1 MKLKVVHE
9 KFENTKGLWKA
20 VIWGRTDNAMAKGKG
35 TYNNNKQTMVDKI
48 KYKAND
54 WTSRT
59 TKNLYNVEESIFK
72 QHH

>member
-1 MKLKVVHE
+1 
-9 KFENTKGLWKA
+9 
-20 VIWGRTDNAMAKGKG
+20 
-35 TYNNNKQTMVDKI
+35 MVDKI